1 MRMSDSCGRRRR
13 NTYMEVPEHI
23 IPKWQNSGQYIE
35 ERSESAYPLI
45 FEFGQMLF
53 EIDLLCWVF
62 CCSSPHDF
70 LVFSCKCSI
79 SFLIDCSDTL
89 RDK

>member
-53 EIDLLCWVF
+53 EIDLLVGFFVVRLLTSFSC
-62 CCSSPHDF
+62 F
-70 LVFSCKCSI
+70 LVNVVSLF
-79 SFLIDCSDTL
+79 
-89 RDK
+89 